1 MKFQAICGYF
11 FWKFW
16 DIFREFFNI
25 LDIFW
30 KFWIFWDFYTFFKK
44 FNLRSIFPDFEYF
57 SEFCPKKGGTG
68 FLGSR
73 FFRLW
78 LLDLRITSFFV
89 ALIQNRSRIPV
100 EQNRAMQRCKP
111 TKIKAHI
118 FKVFLN
124 LLISDTKLGPRHH
137 QYYPPKAGQPQRL

>member
-1 MKFQAICGYF
+1 MFLEILGYF
-11 FWKFW
+11 QG
-16 DIFREFFNI
+16 IFQYFGYFLEI
-25 LDIFW
+25 LDILGLLH
-30 KFWIFWDFYTFFKK
+30 IFQKIQP
-44 FNLRSIFPDFEYF
+44 SEYF
-57 SEFCPKKGGTG
+57 SG
-68 FLGSR
+68 FWVFFRVLPEKRRNRVPRFSL

-100 EQNRAMQRCKP
+100 EQNRAMQRSKP

-124 LLISDTKLGPRHH
+124 LLISDTKLGPLHH
-137 QYYPPKAGQPQRL
+137 QYYPPKAGQPQKL